1 MSKIADVTQSFRKY
15 LDTQKDYFD
24 YLRKRPRFFLSTHYV
39 DKRLAVVKTSVE
51 EAKKEEGG
59 GGLRRRRDPE
69 KVKQPVKQPVKQREG
84 AEQVKEPVSTPV
96 KAPPII
102 KSPVLNL
109 PAEKPARTPSPGPGP
124 AEAPTPPGPGPGPAE
139 APPPPGPGV
148 PRKFP
153 PLVAPPPVKKEEKKE
168 KEVEVDQPDRSTPAY
183 YGPIISEGIA
193 KALEENKSQSIEMP
207 DGGRVFIDRKGR
219 VKSVKTGPMVREGEK
234 ESQFWLNL
242 FTISNAPAILFPTKA
257 VPGKVLGT
265 GPSLTPA
272 TGTTGGPG
280 GLSNLIQAVNNIV
293 KFTRTAVP
301 FSYGGIASGPTFS
314 LAGERTTELAL
325 PQGKINEFINAL
337 YREAGSISVGIA
349 ESVAR
354 QVGAD
359 SATMSV
365 VSKLKSIFGAAKGF
379 EVGGINIPGQIP
391 VIDTADPEVEQRGV
405 KNMFQRA
412 ISFGKNIAKS
422 VVPIAVAAAGG
433 VLSAGAAQ
441 AHHEEPLS
449 AAPVMV
455 PEYDPTMQGAQITPK
470 GSTDT
475 DNISG
480 YPITSRYGPRWGR
493 LHGGID
499 VGVPTGTAIGLN
511 VPGEIVFAGTAG
523 GYGYVIDAW
532 VPSLGAQFRLAHLS
546 RFFKKSG
553 TFTAGEALGETGGAK
568 GHPGAGSSTGPHL
581 HYEIDTTKGGSGYGG
596 ARDPELLSKLSKH
609 IMMGSMSQ
617 GTGEEETEGEGGQ
630 EFTYNSK
637 EKTSELDIVRQQT
650 TKTLERSRVN
660 SIVEIPISGPTS
672 YTPQL
677 TTVMREKSPK
687 RPYIISPFSK
697 GVDQ

>member
-39 DKRLAVVKTSVE
+39 DKRLVIVKTSVE
-51 EAKKEEGG
+51 EAKKEEEGG
-59 GGLRRRRDPE
+59 GRRRRKPD
-69 KVKQPVKQPVKQREG
+69 KQPVKQPVKQPEREFE
-84 AEQVKEPVSTPV
+84 EQIPERQPVDAPV
-96 KAPPII
+96 PLPAPII
-102 KSPVLNL
+102 PPV
-109 PAEKPARTPSPGPGP
+109 RTPSLDRPTERPEEIPAPKPEVEPIPAPVIPIIPEEEPKPLITTGEQTFDDPLGDIYQYKDLSDNLNFLPELPNFANPLSEGYNEFLTILSVFAPALTVGGGFALSSFLPGLFGGSG
-124 AEAPTPPGPGPGPAE
+124 ATT
-139 APPPPGPGV
+139 PGV
-148 PRKFP
+148 TGANKIVPF
-153 PLVAPPPVKKEEKKE
+153 VK
-168 KEVEVDQPDRSTPAY
+168 
-183 YGPIISEGIA
+183 EG
-193 KALEENKSQSIEMP
+193 
-207 DGGRVFIDRKGR
+207 
-219 VKSVKTGPMVREGEK
+219 VK
-234 ESQFWLNL
+234 
-242 FTISNAPAILFPTKA
+242 
-257 VPGKVLGT
+257 
-265 GPSLTPA
+265 
-272 TGTTGGPG
+272 
-280 GLSNLIQAVNNIV
+280 NNIV
-293 KFTRTAVP
+293 PFARQAVP
-301 FSYGGIASGPTFS
+301 KFSYGGIATGPTFS

-325 PQGKINEFINAL
+325 PQGKINDFINAL

-354 QVGAD
+354 QVGGD
-359 SATMSV
+359 SATMSM
-365 VSKLKSIFGAAKGF
+365 VSRLKSIFGAAKGF
-379 EVGGINIPGQIP
+379 DLGGVNIPGQIP

-422 VVPIAVAAAGG
+422 AVPLAVAAAGG
-433 VLSAGAAQ
+433 LLSAGAAS

-650 TKTLERSRVN
+650 TKNLERTRVN
-660 SIVEIPISGPTS
+660 SIVEIPIPGPTS

>member
-1 MSKIADVTQSFRKY
+1 
-15 LDTQKDYFD
+15 
-24 YLRKRPRFFLSTHYV
+24 
-39 DKRLAVVKTSVE
+39 
-51 EAKKEEGG
+51 
-59 GGLRRRRDPE
+59 
-69 KVKQPVKQPVKQREG
+69 
-84 AEQVKEPVSTPV
+84 
-96 KAPPII
+96 
-102 KSPVLNL
+102 
-109 PAEKPARTPSPGPGP
+109 
-124 AEAPTPPGPGPGPAE
+124 
-139 APPPPGPGV
+139 
-148 PRKFP
+148 
-153 PLVAPPPVKKEEKKE
+153 
-168 KEVEVDQPDRSTPAY
+168 
-183 YGPIISEGIA
+183 
-193 KALEENKSQSIEMP
+193 
-207 DGGRVFIDRKGR
+207 
-219 VKSVKTGPMVREGEK
+219 
-234 ESQFWLNL
+234 
-242 FTISNAPAILFPTKA
+242 
-257 VPGKVLGT
+257 
-265 GPSLTPA
+265 
-272 TGTTGGPG
+272 
-280 GLSNLIQAVNNIV
+280 
-293 KFTRTAVP
+293 
-301 FSYGGIASGPTFS
+301 
-314 LAGERTTELAL
+314 
-325 PQGKINEFINAL
+325 
-337 YREAGSISVGIA
+337 
-349 ESVAR
+349 
-354 QVGAD
+354 
-359 SATMSV
+359 
-365 VSKLKSIFGAAKGF
+365 
-379 EVGGINIPGQIP
+379 
-391 VIDTADPEVEQRGV
+391 
-405 KNMFQRA
+405 
-412 ISFGKNIAKS
+412 
-422 VVPIAVAAAGG
+422 
-433 VLSAGAAQ
+433 
-441 AHHEEPLS
+441 
-449 AAPVMV
+449 MV

-650 TKTLERSRVN
+650 TKNLERTRVN
-660 SIVEIPISGPTS
+660 SIVEIPIPGPTS

>member
-39 DKRLAVVKTSVE
+39 DKRLTIVKTSVE
-51 EAKKEEGG
+51 EAKKEEEGG
-59 GGLRRRRDPE
+59 GRRRRKPD
-69 KVKQPVKQPVKQREG
+69 KQPVKQPVKQPQKEFE
-84 AEQVKEPVSTPV
+84 EQIPQRQPVGTPIPLPV
-96 KAPPII
+96 PLPPPI
-102 KSPVLNL
+102 
-109 PAEKPARTPSPGPGP
+109 RTPSLDKPEEVEIPIDEPLPTPKPPKVPVFNLDKLLSKAPGTHTP
-124 AEAPTPPGPGPGPAE
+124 AEAQFLIDNGYDDFVRGGQTASPLSDVAGLIGTFFL
-139 APPPPGPGV
+139 V
-148 PRKFP
+148 KFGL
-153 PLVAPPPVKKEEKKE
+153 PL
-168 KEVEVDQPDRSTPAY
+168 
-183 YGPIISEGIA
+183 
-193 KALEENKSQSIEMP
+193 L
-207 DGGRVFIDRKGR
+207 GG
-219 VKSVKTGPMVREGEK
+219 
-234 ESQFWLNL
+234 
-242 FTISNAPAILFPTKA
+242 AA
-257 VPGKVLGT
+257 
-265 GPSLTPA
+265 PA
-272 TGTTGGPG
+272 TGVTGA
-280 GLSNLIQAVNNIV
+280 SKIV
-293 KFTRTAVP
+293 PFLKSGAANKIVPFARQAVP

-359 SATMSV
+359 SATMSM

-422 VVPIAVAAAGG
+422 AVPIAVAAAGG
-433 VLSAGAAQ
+433 LLSAGAAQ

-650 TKTLERSRVN
+650 TKNLERTRVN
-660 SIVEIPISGPTS
+660 SIVEIPIPGPTS

>member
-51 EAKKEEGG
+51 EAKKEEEGG
-59 GGLRRRRDPE
+59 GRRRRRDDGE
-69 KVKQPVKQPVKQREG
+69 RQPVKQPVRQPVREFEEQLPQRE
-84 AEQVKEPVSTPV
+84 PVGTPIPLPV
-96 KAPPII
+96 PLPPPI
-102 KSPVLNL
+102 
-109 PAEKPARTPSPGPGP
+109 RTPSLDI
-124 AEAPTPPGPGPGPAE
+124 PTERP
-139 APPPPGPGV
+139 
-148 PRKFP
+148 
-153 PLVAPPPVKKEEKKE
+153 VAPPAP
-168 KEVEVDQPDRSTPAY
+168 EVDPIPVTPGIDQPKTEPLITTGEQTFDDPLGDIYQYKDVADNFKFL
-183 YGPIISEGIA
+183 PELPNFANPLSEGYNE
-193 KALEENKSQSIEMP
+193 LLTVLS
-207 DGGRVFIDRKGR
+207 VF
-219 VKSVKTGPMVREGEK
+219 
-234 ESQFWLNL
+234 
-242 FTISNAPAILFPTKA
+242 APALTVGGGFALSSFLPGLFGGSGATTPGVTGANKI
-257 VPGKVLGT
+257 VPFVKEGVK
-265 GPSLTPA
+265 
-272 TGTTGGPG
+272 
-280 GLSNLIQAVNNIV
+280 NNIV
-293 KFTRTAVP
+293 PFARQAVP

-422 VVPIAVAAAGG
+422 AVPIAVAAAGG

-660 SIVEIPISGPTS
+660 SIVEIPIPGPTS

>member
-39 DKRLAVVKTSVE
+39 DKRLTIVKTSVE
-51 EAKKEEGG
+51 EARKEEEGG
-59 GGLRRRRDPE
+59 GRRRRKPD
-69 KVKQPVKQPVKQREG
+69 KQPVKQPVKQPQKEFE
-84 AEQVKEPVSTPV
+84 EQIPERQPVDAPLPLPLPIVPPVRTPTLDRPTEQPVETPAPPVEVPAPDVEPIQIP
-96 KAPPII
+96 APPIEEPDQI
-102 KSPVLNL
+102 PVIPELEPIQVFTDPDLSFEIDEPKTEPIEIETPAFNL
-109 PAEKPARTPSPGPGP
+109 EELLSRGPGNYTK
-124 AEAPTPPGPGPGPAE
+124 AEEKYLIDEGYDDWVRGGQTASPLSDVAGLIGTFFLVKFGLGAAPTAT
-139 APPPPGPGV
+139 GV
-148 PRKFP
+148 TGASKIVPFLKSGAVNKIVPFIRSTS
-153 PLVAPPPVKKEEKKE
+153 PLVPK
-168 KEVEVDQPDRSTPAY
+168 
-183 YGPIISEGIA
+183 
-193 KALEENKSQSIEMP
+193 
-207 DGGRVFIDRKGR
+207 
-219 VKSVKTGPMVREGEK
+219 
-234 ESQFWLNL
+234 
-242 FTISNAPAILFPTKA
+242 
-257 VPGKVLGT
+257 
-265 GPSLTPA
+265 
-272 TGTTGGPG
+272 
-280 GLSNLIQAVNNIV
+280 
-293 KFTRTAVP
+293 P

-359 SATMSV
+359 SATMSM

-660 SIVEIPISGPTS
+660 SIVEIPIPGPTS